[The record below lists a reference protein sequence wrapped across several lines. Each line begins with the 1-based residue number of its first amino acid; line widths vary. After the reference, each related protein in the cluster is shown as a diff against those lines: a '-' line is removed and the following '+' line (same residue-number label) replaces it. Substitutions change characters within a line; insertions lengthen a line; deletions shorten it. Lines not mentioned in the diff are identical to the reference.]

1 MWGLLHEV
9 VAFSWKVG
17 WSWNVQHILAP
28 ALLPTSGTWW
38 LDKGETLSLMWGLD
52 PQSEKVEA
60 ANPVKTEDWQSY
72 DITSAV
78 LIGERNQVTR
88 AAQIEGEGKGLHLLR
103 RGDACACRSR
113 RNC

>member
-1 MWGLLHEV
+1 MWR
-9 VAFSWKVG
+9 
-17 WSWNVQHILAP
+17 
-28 ALLPTSGTWW
+28 
-38 LDKGETLSLMWGLD
+38 LD

-72 DITSAV
+72 DITSAA

-88 AAQIEGEGKGLHLLR
+88 AAQMEGEGKGLHLLM
-103 RGDACACRSR
+103 RGDACVYRCR